1 MIQKGTILN
10 VVDNSG
16 AKKVSCIHL
25 CQGYQRRYARVGDII
40 IASVKSVR
48 SKRREKAKINKGD
61 VVRALVVKTKALSS
75 SYSGDKLS
83 FFENSVILL
92 NNQNKI
98 LGTRV
103 FSPIMKSFRY
113 TKYLRL
119 LSLGSGIIK

>member
-10 VVDNSG
+10 VIDNSG
-16 AKKVSCIHL
+16 AKKVGCMHL
-25 CQGYQRRYARVGDII
+25 CQGYQRRYARLGDII

-48 SKRREKAKINKGD
+48 SKRREKSKINKGD
-61 VVRALVVKTKALSS
+61 VVRALVVKTKIVSPT
-75 SYSGDKLS
+75 YSGDRLS

-98 LGTRV
+98 LGNRI
-103 FSPIMKSFRY
+103 FSPILRSFRN

-119 LSLGSGIIK
+119 LSLGSGVIK